1 LLGRVRVPSVPR
13 RLRSYWALRRLTFFG
28 RRCGLPRCA
37 AHLRLGAS
45 SEPAAGAPS
54 TYGAS
59 EILVRLPV
67 GLDYPRKGETLPGHW
82 VVLLGRAA
90 VSDPAERATT
100 SPMPVAALLPSGHL
114 IPWAFGKTVSRL
126 YSRGPRP
133 RAPTHHPG
141 TSLPPEQGSLPACRV
156 GLWPGRLRTC
166 WTTTRNFMNY
176 RMVSILSDQ
185 PSLVA
190 PSAGR
195 CRGQHCARR
204 ADLSTLEWIASGPP
218 LRLTAVRISSPT
230 PNPPHPH
237 HREPLY
243 CRAHRHAGASEL
255 PVVASRRPA
264 LAQ

>member
-90 VSDPAERATT
+90 VSDPAERALT
-100 SPMPVAALLPSGHL
+100 SPMPVVALLPSGHL

-126 YSRGPRP
+126 YSRGPHP
-133 RAPTHHPG
+133 RVPTHHPG
-141 TSLPPEQGSLPACRV
+141 NIAAPEARLATGLPGWALAGQVSHLLDDGSE
-156 GLWPGRLRTC
+156 
-166 WTTTRNFMNY
+166 F
-176 RMVSILSDQ
+176 
-185 PSLVA
+185 
-190 PSAGR
+190 
-195 CRGQHCARR
+195 H
-204 ADLSTLEWIASGPP
+204 
-218 LRLTAVRISSPT
+218 
-230 PNPPHPH
+230 
-237 HREPLY
+237 
-243 CRAHRHAGASEL
+243 EL
-255 PVVASRRPA
+255 PHGFNPFRPA
-264 LAQ
+264 